1 MPRSFEEVLVD
12 CRDLEHLLDAY
23 LDREL
28 EPAESASVRDHVGMC
43 VACRERLADRESLG
57 RQVRRAPYY
66 PAPDALRARLAQ
78 SRARSPWTSPW
89 LPWAAAAI
97 LMVSVAGTALI
108 MRGSPQAA
116 HTLNPIDSVAEAV
129 VDSHVRALMG
139 EHLFD
144 VRSTDQHTVKPW
156 FLGKVDFSPPVEDLA
171 AIGFPLTGGRLDY
184 IAGRPAAALLYAR
197 GQHTINLFVSPE
209 ESTGASSMNGRS
221 IRGFH
226 VRHWTRGGIS
236 FWAVSDLNDV
246 ELDQFARALQR

>member
-1 MPRSFEEVLVD
+1 VD
-12 CRDLEHLLDAY
+12 CRELENLLDAY

-28 EPAESASVRDHVGMC
+28 ESADSASVRDHVGSC

-66 PAPDALRARLAQ
+66 PAPDALRARLVQ
-78 SRARSPWTSPW
+78 SRPRSSWTSPW
-89 LPWAAAAI
+89 LTWAAAAI
-97 LMVSVAGTALI
+97 LMVSVAGSALI
-108 MRGSPQAA
+108 MRGSPQAV
-116 HTLNPIDSVAEAV
+116 HTLNPVDSMAEAV

-139 EHLFD
+139 AHLFD

-156 FLGKVDFSPPVEDLA
+156 FRGKVDFSPPVEDLA

-184 IAGRPAAALLYAR
+184 IAGRPAAALVYAR
-197 GQHTINLFVSPE
+197 GQHTINLFVWPE
-209 ESTGASSMNGRS
+209 ESTGARSTNGRS

-226 VRHWTRGGIS
+226 TRHWTRGGIS

-246 ELDQFARALQR
+246 ELDEFARALQR

>member
-1 MPRSFEEVLVD
+1 VD
-12 CRDLEHLLDAY
+12 CRDLENLLDAY

-28 EPAESASVRDHVGMC
+28 EPAESASVRDHVGSC
-43 VACRERLADRESLG
+43 VACRQRLADRESLG

-66 PAPDALRARLAQ
+66 PAPDALRARLTQ

-97 LMVSVAGTALI
+97 LMVSVAGSALI
-108 MRGSPQAA
+108 MRGSPQAPN
-116 HTLNPIDSVAEAV
+116 TLNPIDSAAEAV

-156 FLGKVDFSPPVEDLA
+156 FLGKLDFSPPVTDLA
-171 AIGFPLTGGRLDY
+171 QAGFPLTGGRLDY
-184 IAGRPAAALLYAR
+184 VEGRPVAALVYTR
-197 GQHTINLFVSPE
+197 GQHTINVFVWPE
-209 ESTGASSMNGRS
+209 ASETIGSAEARA

-226 VRHWTRGGIS
+226 VRHWTHAGMS
-236 FWAVSDLNDV
+236 YWAVSDVNDAD
-246 ELDQFARALQR
+246 LDQFVRALQQ